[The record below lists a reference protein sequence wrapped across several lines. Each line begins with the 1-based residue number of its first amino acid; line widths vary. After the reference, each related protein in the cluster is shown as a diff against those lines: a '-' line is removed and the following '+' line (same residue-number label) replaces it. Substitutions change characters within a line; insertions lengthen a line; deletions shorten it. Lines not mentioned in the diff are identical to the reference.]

1 MSANTPSQPGPLH
14 FHSSITFTHL
24 VSAGEV
30 VTTVVVSRAAGEA
43 RRVDAELQV
52 CITVTV
58 SHYSNLRLET
68 TASRALTPNWGA
80 AGVNGTQ
87 THSGDRQ
94 LSSVHQS
101 AEPHSGS
108 LRARL
113 VRLLPATARELVPTR
128 AARRRR
134 DETLQRTAMVS

>member
-1 MSANTPSQPGPLH
+1 MYYR
-14 FHSSITFTHL
+14 
-24 VSAGEV
+24 
-30 VTTVVVSRAAGEA
+30 RAIAALKTLG
-43 RRVDAELQV
+43 
-52 CITVTV
+52 
-58 SHYSNLRLET
+58 
-68 TASRALTPNWGA
+68 ALTPNWGA

-134 DETLQRTAMVS
+134 DGTLQRTAILSPMCESTVDFERSHLSLSELNTLIVRPEIKARWGIRRRAAR